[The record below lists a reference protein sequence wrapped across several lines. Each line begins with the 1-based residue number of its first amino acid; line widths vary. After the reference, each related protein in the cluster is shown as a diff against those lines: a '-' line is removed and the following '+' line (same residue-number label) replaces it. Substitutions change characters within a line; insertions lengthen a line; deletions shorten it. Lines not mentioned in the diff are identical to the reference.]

1 MGQAT
6 QRRENRVRDRLIAA
20 LQEDLSEIHRP
31 ELVEMPDGALA
42 AMPVEELQ
50 ETYGRSAG
58 HFVQQWDRL
67 LAGWLAEIER
77 RARILRAE
85 PGAAGEATKPMPAE
99 RDADGPDPMEL
110 AVLPI
115 LQKANRLL
123 EMLGR
128 KSALA
133 EALVG
138 PRTRELLTHECCK
151 AIAGEA
157 DPRLYDLVYSRLQ
170 TVMQCVRTGGTRHAA
185 GQRARARHRRQVVAA
200 FAPGAKRAEAPA
212 VRRAVT
218 PTASSARSG
227 LIGRAEKPVAEQ
239 IAAAQRALDLDPR
252 TLTRALLLGVPDEV
266 AVEMHRVFEDRN
278 LSAYNVPLHE
288 EAAALI
294 TGYGFGVIVLHPD
307 GRTAASE
314 VAVTRVAEAISG
326 SSMNRGV
333 ALVVAGDGPE
343 AAERACHEL
352 RRWSL
357 RPGKRPLPARRHAG
371 WIAELKELVEEEF
384 KAAHAERQR
393 VERAPT
399 GRRK

>member
-6 QRRENRVRDRLIAA
+6 QRREHRVRDKLLAA
-20 LQEDLSEIHRP
+20 LQEDLSKIRRP

-42 AMPVEELQ
+42 ALPVEELQ
-50 ETYGRSAG
+50 ETYGRSTG

-85 PGAAGEATKPMPAE
+85 PAAASEATRPMPAVK
-99 RDADGPDPMEL
+99 DVDGPGPMEL

-157 DPRLYDLVYSRLQ
+157 DPRLYDLVYSRLH
-170 TVMQCVRTGGTRHAA
+170 TVMQSVRTGSTRHAA
-185 GQRARARHRRQVVAA
+185 GQRARVRHRRQVAAA
-200 FAPGAKRAEAPA
+200 FAPGAKRTETPA
-212 VRRAVT
+212 VRRMVAPAT
-218 PTASSARSG
+218 PPARGGS
-227 LIGRAEKPVAEQ
+227 IPRAGKPIVQQ
-239 IAAAQRALDLDPR
+239 IAAAQRSLDFDPR

-266 AVEMHRVFEDRN
+266 AAEVHRVFEDRN

-288 EAAALI
+288 EAAALV
-294 TGYGFGVIVLHPD
+294 TAYGFGVIVLHPD
-307 GRTAASE
+307 ATAASE
-314 VAVTRVAEAISG
+314 AALTRIAEAISA
-326 SSMNRGV
+326 SPMNRVV

-343 AAERACHEL
+343 AAERACEEL
-352 RRWSL
+352 RGWGL
-357 RPGKRPLPARRHAG
+357 RPGKRPLPARSRAG
-371 WIAELKELVEEEF
+371 WIAELMELVEEEF
-384 KAAHAERQR
+384 KASLVGRVR
-393 VERAPT
+393 VEEP
-399 GRRK
+399 